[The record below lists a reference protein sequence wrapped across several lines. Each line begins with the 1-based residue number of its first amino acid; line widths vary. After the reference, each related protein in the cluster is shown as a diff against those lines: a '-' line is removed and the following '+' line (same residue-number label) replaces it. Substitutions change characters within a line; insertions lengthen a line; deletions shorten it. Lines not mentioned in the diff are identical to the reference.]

1 MDKISIFKLKI
12 MNFIIQ
18 FLILSLL
25 IYFFDYRFNI
35 IFDNDIS
42 GERKIIIQFIANYI
56 LFEPNNITDLYFIYF
71 SWTIVSLIPI
81 FIFNDYK
88 KAYSMNLTTF
98 FFPNFFFYV
107 FLYRYSP
114 NYFNS
119 YFQTLFFQT
128 VILGIFIVFFSLSLS
143 LILKKI
149 RKPKEEALYENL
161 KAIEQEINTKCPH
174 CGIEFNSNPKYCYNC
189 SNKLIIEEINE

>member
-56 LFEPNNITDLYFIYF
+56 LFDPNNITDLYFIYF

-98 FFPNFFFYV
+98 FFPN
-107 FLYRYSP
+107 
-114 NYFNS
+114 
-119 YFQTLFFQT
+119 
-128 VILGIFIVFFSLSLS
+128 
-143 LILKKI
+143 
-149 RKPKEEALYENL
+149 
-161 KAIEQEINTKCPH
+161 
-174 CGIEFNSNPKYCYNC
+174 
-189 SNKLIIEEINE
+189 